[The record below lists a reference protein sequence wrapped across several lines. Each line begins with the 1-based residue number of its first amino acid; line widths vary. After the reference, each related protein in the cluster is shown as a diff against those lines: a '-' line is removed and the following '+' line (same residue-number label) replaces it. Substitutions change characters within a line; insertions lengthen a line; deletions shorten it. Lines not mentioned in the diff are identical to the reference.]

1 YFVQSFRIF
10 YVNLTGCSSHCPLE
24 CINNMIK
31 LIKRTSF
38 DYGSYNHLRNR
49 ILLCSK
55 LYAPKTKNESY
66 TMFSCLTSY
75 IEFISPI

>member
-1 YFVQSFRIF
+1 MKYFVQSFRIF

-24 CINNMIK
+24 CITNIIK

-55 LYAPKTKNESY
+55 L
-66 TMFSCLTSY
+66 
-75 IEFISPI
+75 